1 MPKDFFTKAQK
12 EEILKAVIEAE
23 KDTSGE
29 IRVHIEESVKEDIL
43 DRAAYIFEKLK
54 MHKTSQ
60 RNGVLFL
67 LAYKSHKFAIIGD
80 AGINSVV
87 PVDFWDNIKEIM
99 TEFFKENKFTEG
111 LTKGIRMAGEAL
123 KHNFP
128 YKEDDVNEL
137 SDEISY
143 GEIQ

>member
-29 IRVHIEESVKEDIL
+29 IRVHIEETVKEDIL

-54 MHKTSQ
+54 MHKTKQ

-67 LAYKSHKFAIIGD
+67 LAYKSHKFAILGD
-80 AGINSVV
+80 AGINAVV
-87 PVDFWDNIKEIM
+87 PVDFWDNIKDIM
-99 TEFFKENKFTEG
+99 TEFFMENKFTEG
-111 LTKGIRMAGEAL
+111 LTRGVRMAGQEL
-123 KHNFP
+123 KHHFP
-128 YKEDDVNEL
+128 YMEDDVNEL
-137 SDEISY
+137 PDEISY
-143 GEIQ
+143 GEKQ